1 MTTNSTVKSLVKEVF
16 VLRIANDVPEDGHN
30 YLNDQSFVGYR
41 FTESFKQNLMN
52 VVKETL
58 NNQKASDL
66 RGTDAICRF
75 DTVEEAESL
84 LSEVYES
91 YYNKNKEE
99 LTGNEF
105 EIVRVSIIVEEQVV
119 KKINKDER

>member
-1 MTTNSTVKSLVKEVF
+1 MTTNSTVKSQVKELF
-16 VLRIANDVPEDGHN
+16 VVRIANDVPEDGHN

-84 LSEVYES
+84 LSEVYEN
-91 YYNKNKEE
+91 YYHKNKEE

-119 KKINKDER
+119 KKINKDEL

>member
-1 MTTNSTVKSLVKEVF
+1 
-16 VLRIANDVPEDGHN
+16 
-30 YLNDQSFVGYR
+30 
-41 FTESFKQNLMN
+41 MN

-66 RGTDAICRF
+66 RGTDAIYRF

-84 LSEVYES
+84 LSEVYEN
-91 YYNKNKEE
+91 YYHKNKEE

-119 KKINKDER
+119 KKINKDEL